1 MSETKGYEMKEKGF
15 DKPVKYI
22 FIGQPNTTKTTL
34 AHKAN
39 LKVFE
44 TDGLLEEELFD
55 ISKYDLSVDVII
67 IGGKWIKHQ
76 LQIMTMLS
84 TELKDYQLIQV
95 RFTAPATNTLKFFIR
110 KADADEYNEGGGY
123 MVFIATDDQVMQ
135 IHLNNDDGYRSHADP
150 MPDEEIDGFKFW
162 LNMEGGREK
171 VFEIPY
177 EEIVYGVKESGRYA
191 EARDVLIRAK
201 LHGKIIFEVGTD
213 NSDDYYPSYYLTC
226 EGKDLEEIL
235 KEVGLD

>member
-1 MSETKGYEMKEKGF
+1 MKEKGF
-15 DKPVKYI
+15 EKPIKYV

-84 TELKDYQLIQV
+84 RELKDYQLVQV

-110 KADADEYNEGGGY
+110 KADADEYNEDGGY

-135 IHLNNDDGYRSHADP
+135 IHLDNDDGYRSHADLI
-150 MPDEEIDGFKFW
+150 PDEEIDGFKFW

-177 EEIVYGVKESGRYA
+177 DEIQYGVKEHGDHYD
-191 EARDVLIRAK
+191 EKEVHIRAK
-201 LHGKIIFEVGTD
+201 LHGKVIFEVGTD
-213 NSDDYYPSYYLTC
+213 NSDDYYPSYFMEA
-226 EGKDLEEIL
+226 EGKSIEDIL
-235 KEVGLD
+235 KEVGLSD